1 MSSRQTRISLSEYL
15 DRKEKGRSAKSA
27 NRGVKREKLRRLSP
41 SSLRSTLRL
50 FSASCSEHEEDR
62 CARLGC
68 FEHPFWAHL
77 GFLFGREKEV
87 RYAFFGCRFKTC
99 LLSVALVV
107 PSLLA
112 ATIPPSATEIIIG
125 VRKMKPEGRRRRP
138 RRRPR
143 RRSRRPRSGEN
154 EAKHRRRE
162 IHSRFRDSV
171 TVPRRFQSADGFCG
185 LPKVKRSE
193 RV

>member
-1 MSSRQTRISLSEYL
+1 MCAFWVVFCASFLRIFRVSVRSRE
-15 DRKEKGRSAKSA
+15 
-27 NRGVKREKLRRLSP
+27 RG
-41 SSLRSTLRL
+41 SLR
-50 FSASCSEHEEDR
+50 
-62 CARLGC
+62 
-68 FEHPFWAHL
+68 
-77 GFLFGREKEV
+77 FLLV
-87 RYAFFGCRFKTC
+87 SLRFKTC
-99 LLSVALVV
+99 LLSSVALVV

-125 VRKMKPEGRRRRP
+125 VRKMKPEGRPRRP
-138 RRRPR
+138 RRP

-185 LPKVKRSE
+185 PPKVKRSE